1 MNSFICLS
9 CLIPESSDEELAAVL
24 VESSS
29 LGAWLQPEEPGVLRA
44 VIYLDP
50 SASDAEA
57 MLEEALRRI
66 GGREMSRQM
75 VADRDWLEQYRRS
88 ARPFAV
94 GSRWWIDPRHDDA
107 AGAPDGRV
115 RLRIEP
121 STAFGSG
128 SHESTQLIL
137 TALEEL
143 PVEDAT
149 VLDLGSGSGILALAA
164 DALGARWVVAVDI
177 DPQAVWVA
185 RRTRDRQEW
194 SSRVALVVGTAAAV
208 VEGAFDVVVCNI
220 LTGVLVPLLPEIQ
233 RRLKP
238 AGRAILAG
246 MLETEVGAMSD
257 ALAASGLLVGREM
270 SLGEW
275 AALEVQRG

>member
-9 CLIPESSDEELAAVL
+9 CLVPEGSDDELAAVL
-24 VESSS
+24 AGSSS
-29 LGAWLQPEEPGVLRA
+29 LGAWLQSEEPGVHRA

-50 SASDAEA
+50 SASDSEA

-66 GGREMSRQM
+66 GGREISRQE
-75 VADRDWLEQYRRS
+75 VADRDWLERYRRS

-94 GSRWWIDPRHDDA
+94 GSTWWIDPRHDGPV
-107 AGAPDGRV
+107 GAPDGRV
-115 RLRIEP
+115 RLRVEP

-128 SHESTQLIL
+128 SHESTRLIL
-137 TALEEL
+137 TALEDL
-143 PVEDAT
+143 SVEGAT

-164 DALGARWVVAVDI
+164 DALGAGRVVAVDI

-194 SSRVALVVGTAAAV
+194 DSRVALVVGTAVAV
-208 VEGAFDVVVCNI
+208 AEGRFDVVVCNI

-238 AGRAILAG
+238 RGRAVLAG
-246 MLETEVGAMSD
+246 MLEAELGAMRD
-257 ALAASGLLVGREM
+257 ALAASGLLVRREM